1 MQVRLRVASS
11 AAILA
16 LGTTLALVPGATGA
30 ANAAPAA
37 PARTTVSAQC
47 AAAQAA
53 LASAK
58 ASRAKA
64 HHKVVK
70 ARKALRKAKHA
81 HRPAQVHKAKRVLK
95 KWRHRLAVRKHNVRV
110 QYARVGYAC
119 SAPNS
124 AAHAGGTGVEL
135 NLLAVATGA
144 AGKILDATQLLT
156 LLDDLLP
163 GVSGQLDAGQLTSL
177 LNGFNSGTPSLDDL
191 TILLGGSFTPE
202 ELQSLLDGTA
212 SQAVVLTLVTQIIDE
227 LSGLSGVPVPG
238 TLDTS
243 ALQGIVDTVTG
254 LFGGLLDAG
263 GTGGTG
269 GTGGVVCTLL
279 PFLC

>member
-1 MQVRLRVASS
+1 MQVRLRMATS

-16 LGTTLALVPGATGA
+16 MGTSLVLAPGALGTASA
-30 ANAAPAA
+30 APAPAA
-37 PARTTVSAQC
+37 PERTTVTAQC

-53 LASAK
+53 LASAR
-58 ASRAKA
+58 ASKAKA

-70 ARKALRKAKHA
+70 ARKALRKARHA
-81 HRPAQVHKAKRVLK
+81 HRPVQVRKAKRVLK
-95 KWRHRLAVRKHNVRV
+95 KWRHRLAVRRHNAHV
-110 QYARVGYAC
+110 QAARVGYAC
-119 SAPNS
+119 SAPTS
-124 AAHAGGTGVEL
+124 AARSGGTGIEL

-144 AGKILDATQLLT
+144 AGKVLDPTQLLA
-156 LLDDLLP
+156 LLDELLP
-163 GVSGQLDAGQLTSL
+163 GVSSQLDAGQLTSL
-177 LNGFNSGTPSLDDL
+177 LSGFNAGTPSLDDL
-191 TILLGGSFTPE
+191 TILLGGTFTPDQ
-202 ELQSLLDGTA
+202 LQSLLAGSA
-212 SQAVVLTLVTQIIDE
+212 SPTVVLALTEQIIGE

-243 ALQGIVDTVTG
+243 ALQTIVDSVTS
-254 LFGGLLDAG
+254 LFGGLAD